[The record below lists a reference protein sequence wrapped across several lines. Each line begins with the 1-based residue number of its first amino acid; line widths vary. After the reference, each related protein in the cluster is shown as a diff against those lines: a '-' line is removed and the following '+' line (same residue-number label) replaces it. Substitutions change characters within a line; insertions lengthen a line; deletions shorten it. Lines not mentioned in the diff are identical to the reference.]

1 VKMSVAITANVLQL
15 NAVGDFENEILIKQ
29 QK

>member
-1 VKMSVAITANVLQL
+1 MYCPQMAANVLQL

>member
-1 VKMSVAITANVLQL
+1 MKTNGSLAHNGLQL